1 MAQLGLFILG
11 TGRHESR
18 RIDLQLRGRSGRQ
31 GDKGESVFYYL
42 NGTIYSS
49 GNYLDD
55 NKEGSWEFYN
65 QDGILD
71 TLINYTNE

>member
-1 MAQLGLFILG
+1 MKSSFTNG
-11 TGRHESR
+11 E
-18 RIDLQLRGRSGRQ
+18 RQ
-31 GDKGESVFYYL
+31 GESVFYYL